1 MSKCA
6 ILRSVP
12 FFGADQFT
20 FEGGLV
26 FGLGKNVFSQAYNF
40 DNCDRVFSP
49 IFCTNIKLLSSCMIV
64 LIQICLQDILEV
76 LKSPPS
82 KVK

>member
-20 FEGGLV
+20 FEGRLV
-26 FGLGKNVFSQAYNF
+26 FGLGKNVFL
-40 DNCDRVFSP
+40 
-49 IFCTNIKLLSSCMIV
+49 KLT
-64 LIQICLQDILEV
+64 ILTIAIEYF
-76 LKSPPS
+76 PRFFAQT
-82 KVK
+82 